1 MITSRTRVLRAIATV
16 GIVAALPALAAAT
29 TAAAP
34 AGPGSLGPIA
44 VSGATPFTADCS
56 RPNPPVPP
64 SLGTEVEPYVAVN
77 PQNPRNLVSVY
88 QQDRFVNDG
97 ANGVLAS
104 VSANGGKTWQ
114 VPPLTQQPTFSA
126 CAGGTAANGGDF
138 EKTTDPWID
147 FSPTGRAYFASVSYN
162 DSDWD
167 TAEFVAT
174 SENGG
179 RTWSRPATIVRENIP
194 GVIDDRGAVTA
205 DRTLPANAYLVYAR
219 AIVSPASAAT
229 GAAYYS
235 RTTDGGR
242 TWSPARAIYQAPL
255 GMETSANQIVE
266 LPSGELIDVFNLT
279 PMESDFGS
287 GQPRHDAVMAVRS
300 TDHGVTWSAATTI
313 LTNEI
318 SGVVDPGTGKPV
330 RVGDNFT
337 HIAVDPRPGTSNVYA
352 VWGDSRFTGGT
363 TEQIAFAAST
373 DGGRSWSRPALVSA
387 SASSAFAPA
396 VAVNAAGQV
405 GVAYYEIAPG
415 ATAST
420 PLATSYRFAVSDDR
434 GASWTGRRDLTS
446 RPFDLR
452 GAPYDGGYFLGEY
465 EGFTAAGAAF
475 VATAT
480 FVNDGD
486 TANPTDVFAVSV
498 TPPAPT
504 AAH

>member
-1 MITSRTRVLRAIATV
+1 MITSRTRFFR
-16 GIVAALPALAAAT
+16 IVAAV
-29 TAAAP
+29 
-34 AGPGSLGPIA
+34 GIA
-44 VSGATPFTADCS
+44 VTLPTLATATSAVAAGGPPSPGPVAISGPTPFTADCS
-56 RPNPPVPP
+56 RPNPPVAP
-64 SLGTEVEPYVAVN
+64 SLNTEVEPYIAVD
-77 PQNPRNLVSVY
+77 PQNPGTLISVY

-114 VPPLTQQPTFSA
+114 RPPLALQPTFA
-126 CAGGTAANGGDF
+126 NCEGGTAANGGNF

-147 FSPTGRAYFASVSYN
+147 VAPTGRAYFASVSYN

-174 SENGG
+174 SDNGG
-179 RTWSRPATIVRENIP
+179 RTWNRPATIVRENIS

-205 DRTLPANAYLVYAR
+205 DRILPDNAYMVWAR
-219 AIVSPASAAT
+219 AIVSPAASAT

-242 TWSPARAIYQAPL
+242 TWSTPRSIYQAPL
-255 GMETSANQIVE
+255 GMETSANQIIE

-279 PMESDFGS
+279 PMDSAFGP
-287 GQPRHDAVMAVRS
+287 GNPRHDAIMAVRS
-300 TDHGVTWSAATTI
+300 TDHGATWSAASTM

-318 SGVVDPGTGKPV
+318 SGVTDPGTGKPV

-352 VWGDSRFTGGT
+352 VWGDSRFSGGV
-363 TEQIAFAAST
+363 TEQIAFTAST
-373 DGGRSWSRPALVSA
+373 DGGHTWSTPTLVSGA
-387 SASSAFAPA
+387 DSSGFSPA
-396 VAVNAAGQV
+396 VAVDSAGQV

-420 PLATSYRFAVSDDR
+420 PLATTYRFAVTNDQ
-434 GASWTGRRDLTS
+434 GATWTGRRALTS
-446 RPFDLR
+446 QPFDLR

-465 EGFTAAGAAF
+465 QGFAAAGRTF
-475 VATAT
+475 VGAAT

-486 TANPTDVFAVSV
+486 LTNPTDIYLVSV
-498 TPPAPT
+498 TP
-504 AAH
+504 